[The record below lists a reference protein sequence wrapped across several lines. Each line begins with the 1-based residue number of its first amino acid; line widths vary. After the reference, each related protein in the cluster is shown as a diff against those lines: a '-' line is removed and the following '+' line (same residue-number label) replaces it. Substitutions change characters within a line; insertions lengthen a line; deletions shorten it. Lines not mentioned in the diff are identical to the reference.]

1 MLSGSQKDR
10 RPHEEGVGPEM
21 LSLAGFVRGL
31 LVFVGLY
38 VKRLMAQES
47 TKCSG

>member
-31 LVFVGLY
+31 LVFAWLY
-38 VKRLMAQES
+38 VKRFVAQEDK
-47 TKCSG
+47 KCSG

>member
-21 LSLAGFVRGL
+21 LSLAGNEIIP
-31 LVFVGLY
+31 
-38 VKRLMAQES
+38 Q
-47 TKCSG
+47 